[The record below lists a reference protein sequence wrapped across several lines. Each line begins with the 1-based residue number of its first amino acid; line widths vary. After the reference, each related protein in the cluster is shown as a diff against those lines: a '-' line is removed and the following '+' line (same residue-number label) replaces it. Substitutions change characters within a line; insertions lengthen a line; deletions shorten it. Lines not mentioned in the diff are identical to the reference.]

1 MKIIATAKRDTTAYN
16 RPRIDSSCVSYQ
28 IKAGESVEI
37 VGIEKYGI
45 HTFYS
50 VAGGDYVYSD
60 DVQIIRDVD
69 FFYKNYRT
77 KKLVRNNLNMVGGVG
92 VSASLGNVSQY
103 TSTYNFLKRFD
114 DEEEGEGKFIE
125 IDPFVGGGITGAN
138 REKLRILPVSGS
150 NTAGGGLIPA
160 PVENP
165 TDYSDQVSSTG
176 IGDFFGATGTVGEVL
191 QGTTIGDLFNG
202 QFLGKVATN
211 IFNMAGTWL
220 SNKLKFVIGF
230 DISAFEFLTG
240 NYNGAGNLSQGP
252 YDSVLGPYATHYAYA
267 LPYYGPYASEY
278 EQIMSRQITHAE
290 PTQAMLNYFSY
301 RIPTENYSLDQYAYQ
316 ITGSQSSYYT
326 GLPQVPDSNYT
337 DPSKSVEK
345 QFYKKMSP
353 LLYDEVSDKLD
364 KIRENFNLHVDRNTI
379 FNKFNRFRVPTP
391 DNELTTSRG
400 HIFFTR
406 PDLNLALDVDTGLE
420 NKGRINSGA
429 HMWPLAANLQA
440 THATLVKYLMG
451 AEAGK
456 DNSFIPILSHCCTGI
471 DVSDDVLETQEVGDT
486 FTGWKMVYGTSII
499 KSKTAGTV
507 NIAFTDDNMLSVYKI
522 LKLWTEYINAVWH
535 GEISP
540 KEEYMK
546 KHVLDYA
553 ISIYYFLTK
562 ATDDDILFFTK
573 YTGCFP
579 TAVPSSNFS
588 DVLGQ
593 PIKRP
598 NYSIPFA
605 YARKDDFDPLRVAE
619 FNHLSTGAY
628 KYIPTYD
635 YETLRVRKS
644 FVGAPFVDTQDAGY
658 LYKLRFRPE

>member
-1 MKIIATAKRDTTAYN
+1 MKIIATAKRDTSAYSK
-16 RPRIDSSCVSYQ
+16 PRMDSSIVSYKL
-28 IKAGESVEI
+28 KAGESVEI
-37 VGIEKYGI
+37 TGIERYGTY
-45 HTFYS
+45 TFYAL
-50 VAGGDYVYSD
+50 AGGDYAYSED
-60 DVQIIRDVD
+60 IQMIRDVD
-69 FFYKNYRT
+69 FFYKNYRS
-77 KKLVRNNLNMVGGVG
+77 KQLARNNLNMVGGIG
-92 VSASLGNVSQY
+92 LSASLGVIPQY
-103 TSTYNFLKRFD
+103 TRAYDFLRRFD
-114 DEEEGEGKFIE
+114 DEEGQFIE
-125 IDPFVGGGITGAN
+125 IDATVGGGITGAN
-138 REKLRILPVSGS
+138 RDKIRIPISGGS
-150 NTAGGGLIPA
+150 AQTAGGGLIPA
-160 PVENP
+160 PVQNP
-165 TDYSDQVSSTG
+165 TDYSEQVGGTS
-176 IGDFFGATGTVGEVL
+176 IGDFFGATGTVGEAL
-191 QGTTIGDLFNG
+191 KGTTISDLFNG

-211 IFNMAGTWL
+211 LLNMAGTWL
-220 SNKLKFVIGF
+220 NDKLKYVIGF
-230 DISAFEFLTG
+230 DLSSALSAFTQ
-240 NYNGAGNLSQGP
+240 YNGAGNLCVSPNESGSP
-252 YDSVLGPYATHYAYA
+252 NPYAYA
-267 LPYYGPYASEY
+267 LPYYGPYASEFD
-278 EQIMSRQITHAE
+278 QIVSRQITHAE

-301 RIPTENYSLDQYAYQ
+301 RIPTEGYSLDQYAYQ

-326 GLPQVPDSNYT
+326 GLPQVPDDSYT
-337 DPSKSVEK
+337 NPSKSVEK
-345 QFYKKMSP
+345 QFYQKMSP
-353 LLYDEVSDKLD
+353 VIYTEVSDKLD

-406 PDLNLALDVDTGLE
+406 PDLNLNLDVAIGIDNDKAGV
-420 NKGRINSGA
+420 GRVESGA
-429 HMWPLAANLQA
+429 HMKPLTMNMKEA
-440 THATLVKYLMG
+440 HSTLVKYLMG
-451 AEAGK
+451 AEAGG

-471 DVSDDVLETQEVGDT
+471 DVSDDILETQEVGDT
-486 FTGWKMVYGTSII
+486 FTGWKTVYGTSII

-522 LKLWTEYINAVWH
+522 LKIWTEYINAVWH

-562 ATDDDILFFTK
+562 STDDDILFYTK

-605 YARKDDFDPLRVAE
+605 YARKDDFDPLRIAE

-644 FVGAPFVDTQDAGY
+644 FVGAPFVDTEDRGY